1 MSMRVRNLPHPGG
14 VIFDV
19 MEEMNMSVAAVARA
33 LGISR
38 YRLNRVMHGEIPI
51 SPELA
56 LRFEAVIGSTAGCW
70 LRVQAAY
77 DEDRIRRE
85 GAAIVRGLKRLEPP
99 PDPFEA
105 EIKTPVKR
113 KAKKRNGR
121 TAGKPRETAR
131 PAKRTARPAKKAS
144 GKSAAKMRKAA

>member
-19 MEEMNMSVAAVARA
+19 LEEMNMSVAAVARA

-38 YRLNRVMHGEIPI
+38 YRLNRVMRGEIPI
-51 SPELA
+51 SPEMA
-56 LRFEAVIGSTAGCW
+56 LRLETVIGSTVGCW
-70 LRVQAAY
+70 LGVQADY

-85 GAAIVRGLKRLEPP
+85 GQHIVRGLKRLEPP
-99 PDPFEA
+99 PDPFEEEA
-105 EIKTPVKR
+105 IEALSKRKVKPPVKR

-121 TAGKPRETAR
+121 TAGKPVVSRK
-131 PAKRTARPAKKAS
+131 P
-144 GKSAAKMRKAA
+144 AAKMRKAA

>member
-19 MEEMNMSVAAVARA
+19 LEEMNMSVAAVARA

-38 YRLNRVMHGEIPI
+38 YRLNRVMRGEIPI
-51 SPELA
+51 SPEMA
-56 LRFEAVIGSTAGCW
+56 LRLETVIGSTVGCW
-70 LRVQAAY
+70 LGVQADY

-85 GAAIVRGLKRLEPP
+85 GQHIVRGLKRLVPP
-99 PDPFEA
+99 PDPYEEEA
-105 EIKTPVKR
+105 IEALSKRKAKPPVKR

-121 TAGKPRETAR
+121 TAGTAR
-131 PAKRTARPAKKAS
+131 PAGKPVVS
-144 GKSAAKMRKAA
+144 GKPPAKMRKAA